1 MSLQMGLC
9 LQALV
14 LSYALAVK
22 LNDSKKQTMH
32 LQTEML
38 KQTAGFSKELL
49 IAQENEKESIAA
61 ELNNLI
67 GQQLVLLKNEM
78 YGLEKQSFGA
88 NAELFETIT
97 RDIGK
102 AIEEV
107 SNVSFSL
114 RPYQMDTL
122 GLKRSIER
130 LAEDMAHETPTTIQ
144 INIVEIDQLLGREAQ
159 MNLYRIVQE
168 LLSNLIK
175 HANATTC
182 SLHIKI
188 AENHISLEY
197 QDNGKGYD
205 PKDPSSGLGLSGIR
219 ERCKLLEAD
228 LKMSSKPNRGTKV
241 KINIP
246 TQIPST

>member
-1 MSLQMGLC
+1 MGLC

-88 NAELFETIT
+88 NAELFETI
-97 RDIGK
+97 IV
-102 AIEEV
+102 I
-107 SNVSFSL
+107 
-114 RPYQMDTL
+114 
-122 GLKRSIER
+122 
-130 LAEDMAHETPTTIQ
+130 LA
-144 INIVEIDQLLGREAQ
+144 R
-159 MNLYRIVQE
+159 R
-168 LLSNLIK
+168 
-175 HANATTC
+175 
-182 SLHIKI
+182 
-188 AENHISLEY
+188 
-197 QDNGKGYD
+197 
-205 PKDPSSGLGLSGIR
+205 
-219 ERCKLLEAD
+219 
-228 LKMSSKPNRGTKV
+228 
-241 KINIP
+241 
-246 TQIPST
+246 